1 MDRLGED
8 KVRTEKLIYF
18 LKKILES
25 TSRRSLFSSSCDD
38 AFQDYLSRLATDV
51 LVEAS
56 SDLRAKSV
64 GRKVSSTASE
74 ALNFLKARDEFWK
87 QVRTSEFTG
96 FFAVMIE
103 GNVTFLLLEIFTKLC
118 FR

>member
-1 MDRLGED
+1 MRC
-8 KVRTEKLIYF
+8 
-18 LKKILES
+18 S
-25 TSRRSLFSSSCDD
+25 
-38 AFQDYLSRLATDV
+38 FQDYLSRLATDV

-87 QVRTSEFTG
+87 QVRTSDIAVF
-96 FFAVMIE
+96 FFAVLIE
-103 GNVTFLLLEIFTKLC
+103 GSVIFLLLKIFTKLC

>member
-1 MDRLGED
+1 M
-8 KVRTEKLIYF
+8 
-18 LKKILES
+18 
-25 TSRRSLFSSSCDD
+25 
-38 AFQDYLSRLATDV
+38 
-51 LVEAS
+51 EAS

-87 QVRTSEFTG
+87 QVRTLEIAG
-96 FFAVMIE
+96 FFCSWLNE
-103 GNVTFLLLEIFTKLC
+103 GSVTFLLLEIFTKLC